1 MDEYNEPRSGFS
13 LGRLFVNFLT
23 IITLLATL
31 GIGVAFAVVYMNPQ
45 VSFNPFPP
53 PTYPPMLETP
63 TAVPTLE
70 STADPQITA
79 TATVEDLATE
89 TSTPILSTETPT
101 EVGLT
106 ETPTEVGLTE
116 TPTEVGPTE
125 TPTEVPPTE
134 TPTALPTTVTLT
146 PTPFPFGLQAG
157 SIAATTSWFHGCD
170 WMGVGG
176 HVLDTD
182 NSPLTGYAIQ
192 LGGELDG
199 VPQNMELLSGSAS
212 EILGESG
219 YIFDLASHPIASEET
234 LWMQLVDASSELP
247 LSEKIWLTTYDV
259 CSKNFLLVNWRRL
272 P

>member
-1 MDEYNEPRSGFS
+1 MDEYSEPRSGFS
-13 LGRLFVNFLT
+13 LGRLLVNFLT

-31 GIGVAFAVVYMNPQ
+31 GIGVAFAVVYINPQ

-53 PTYPPMLETP
+53 PTYPPMLNTP

-70 STADPQITA
+70 PTADPQITA
-79 TATVEDLATE
+79 TATVESLATE
-89 TSTPILSTETPT
+89 TSTPVPSTETPT
-101 EVGLT
+101 EVSQ
-106 ETPTEVGLTE
+106 TE

-125 TPTEVPPTE
+125 TPTEILPTE
-134 TPTALPTTVTLT
+134 TPTGLPATVTLT
-146 PTPFPFGLQAG
+146 PTPFPFGLQEG

-176 HVLDTD
+176 HVLDID

-212 EILGESG
+212 EILGPSG
-219 YIFDLASHPIASEET
+219 YIFDLANHPIASEET

-247 LSEKIWLTTYDV
+247 LSEQIWLTTYDT